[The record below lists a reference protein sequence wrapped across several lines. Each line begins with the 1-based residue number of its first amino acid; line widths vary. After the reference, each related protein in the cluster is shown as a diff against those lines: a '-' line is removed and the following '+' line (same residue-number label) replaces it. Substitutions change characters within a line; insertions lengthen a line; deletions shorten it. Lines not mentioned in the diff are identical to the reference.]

1 MRDPKSE
8 KTVKDAQDAIEKMFM
23 EAAYSRIGKYSSPLM
38 IDNNLPADNT
48 ERNNIIK
55 DILEDLKQ
63 RVGDFRKKK
72 LSDEGQERKRQL
84 AINNIEEKINIT
96 YELAKQNSSKA
107 VSRLPIMIFIEK
119 IPFDEIVISSILKEK
134 AGY

>member
-1 MRDPKSE
+1 LRDPKSE